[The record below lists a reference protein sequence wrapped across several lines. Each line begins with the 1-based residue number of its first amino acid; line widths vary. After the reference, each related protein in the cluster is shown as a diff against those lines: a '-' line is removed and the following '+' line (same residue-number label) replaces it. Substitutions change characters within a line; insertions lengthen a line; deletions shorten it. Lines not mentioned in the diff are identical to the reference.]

1 VIAMAGIAKKAITTP
16 IDPRLPKY
24 LGRQWQIAI
33 HTGPRNACEM
43 LSKLVHI

>member
-1 VIAMAGIAKKAITTP
+1 VIAMADIAKKAITTL
-16 IDPRLPKY
+16 IEQRLPKY

-33 HTGPRNACEM
+33 HTGPRNACQM